1 MQELYIVSKQRVIY
15 MEDKKTKWIYSIKNT
30 NDYKVFWNTYKSL
43 E

>member
-15 MEDKKTKWIYSIKNT
+15 MEDKKTKWIYSIKNA
-30 NDYKVFWNTYKSL
+30 NDYKGVLGHLKIL